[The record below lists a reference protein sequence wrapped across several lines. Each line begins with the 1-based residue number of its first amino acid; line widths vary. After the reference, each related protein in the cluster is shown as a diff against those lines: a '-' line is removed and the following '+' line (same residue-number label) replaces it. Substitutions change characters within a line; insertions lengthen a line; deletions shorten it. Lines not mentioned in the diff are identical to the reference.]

1 MDPEIHEK
9 ASYMANLHLKKLATN
24 EMDKFNIK
32 YKNQFIPKNKSLEYR
47 DNISFIYTDKN
58 NCVYERP
65 KNDYNFDFQQTI
77 TSLNN
82 KNIFNISTKSK

>member
-9 ASYMANLHLKKLATN
+9 ASYLACLHMKNLATK
-24 EMDKFNIK
+24 EMDNFNIK
-32 YKNQFIPKNKSLEYR
+32 YKNQFIPKKCFEYR
-47 DNISFIYTDKN
+47 DNITFIYTDKN

-65 KNDYNFDFQQTI
+65 KNDYNFNFQQTI

-82 KNIFNISTKSK
+82 KNIFNVTTKSK